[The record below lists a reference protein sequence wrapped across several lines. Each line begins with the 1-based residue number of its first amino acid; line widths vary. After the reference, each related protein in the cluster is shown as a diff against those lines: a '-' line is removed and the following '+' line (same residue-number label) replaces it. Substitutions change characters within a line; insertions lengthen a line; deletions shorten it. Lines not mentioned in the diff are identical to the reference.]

1 MPHTFID
8 LKKKNIEFNN
18 SDPMQILDF
27 CINQQFLNKIS
38 YVCSFGSE
46 SAIILHMISKIKKDL
61 PIIFLN
67 TYFLFEETIIYKQNL
82 LSLLGLTNCIE
93 TFPKNSDLNVYD
105 KYNNLWKSNP
115 DLCCK
120 IRKVLPLDNVLKPYK
135 AWISGRKNYHDG
147 KRKNLE
153 IFDLVD
159 NRVIVNP
166 LKNFKLNNVL
176 NYFSDNEIPH
186 HPLTK
191 KNYFSIGCTNCT
203 VPTKDRDLIRSG
215 RWNQS
220 EKTECGIFYK
230 KGQ

>member
-1 MPHTFID
+1 MVN

-18 SDPMQILDF
+18 CDPVQVLDF
-27 CINQQFLNKIS
+27 CINHQFPNEIS

-46 SAIILHMISKIKKDL
+46 SAIILHMISKLKKDL

-67 TYFLFEETIIYKQNL
+67 THFLFKETIGYKKNL
-82 LSLLGLTNCIE
+82 LDLFGLTNCIE
-93 TFPKNSDLNVYD
+93 TYPKNSDLNLYD
-105 KYNNLWKSNP
+105 KNNNLWQSNP
-115 DLCCK
+115 DLCCN
-120 IRKVLPLDNVLKPYK
+120 IRKVIPLDNVLKPYR
-135 AWISGRKNYHDG
+135 AWISGRKNYHLG

-159 NRVIVNP
+159 NKVVVNP
-166 LKNFKLNNVL
+166 LKNFTFKNILDYFDDNNL
-176 NYFSDNEIPH
+176 PH

-203 VPTKDRDLIRSG
+203 VPTKDRNQIRSG
-215 RWNQS
+215 RWTQS

-230 KGQ
+230 K